1 MIHGRIIEAHHI
13 IQTIAKT
20 SNFMLLPFKLISPLP
35 QPESESGPV
44 IYHTT
49 DVAIVTA
56 SDLTRPNDITADAAE
71 EPSYVDLITVPYLRR
86 ISLPLWYVW
95 FIFGYTYYGII
106 LYINRIYTTTTS
118 YTTPPPNY
126 ANSSTNNTIMSY
138 TRSLYTPTATTTTVT
153 ATNTTSYTAYTP
165 CSNNAYTT
173 PYTSYSNT
181 HTNTNTYTADTMNT
195 CQFDYISILL
205 NASAELLGIYICC
218 HIIDKIGR
226 IHTQT
231 IFFILS
237 AVGVI
242 IMSLPSLSQ
251 NYDQNNVQN
260 SDLNSNKI
268 NRILV
273 IFFSY
278 ITRLCIMCAT
288 SAIWVSTPELYPTY
302 IRATG

>member
-1 MIHGRIIEAHHI
+1 MIASILCYLYLPESVRWLMIQGRIIEAHHI

-20 SNFMLLPFKLISPLP
+20 SNFILLPFKLISPVP
-35 QPESESGPV
+35 VPHSPEPV
-44 IYHTT
+44 IYRRG
-49 DVAIVTA
+49 A
-56 SDLTRPNDITADAAE
+56 DLTLPNDVPSDVTAE
-71 EPSYVDLITVPYLRR
+71 EPSYMDLIKVPYLRR

-106 LYINRIYTTTTS
+106 LYINRIYTTTSYTAIKPTYTNTVTSNNTPTYTS
-118 YTTPPPNY
+118 YTTSHS
-126 ANSSTNNTIMSY
+126 NSTFT
-138 TRSLYTPTATTTTVT
+138 
-153 ATNTTSYTAYTP
+153 
-165 CSNNAYTT
+165 TT

-181 HTNTNTYTADTMNT
+181 DTADTMNT

-231 IFFILS
+231 IFFILC
-237 AVGVI
+237 AIGVI
-242 IMSLPSLSQ
+242 IMSLPSLSHNNQ
-251 NYDQNNVQN
+251 NYDQN
-260 SDLNSNKI
+260 SDLNSHKI
-268 NRILV
+268 NRFLV